1 MRIEAIEPASYE
13 NALEGLASLLVDAV
27 DGGASV
33 NFLSGV
39 TREDA
44 AAWWAARTDAVR
56 AGTITVFVAR
66 DDDDRIVGS
75 TLIERSR
82 NPNSPHRAE
91 IGKVIVHRS
100 ARRQGIASAL
110 MRAAEDR
117 ARFEGR
123 WMLVLDTVTGSPAAA
138 LYESLGWQTVGTIP
152 GYALDVSG
160 VPEPATYYYKDLR

>member
-1 MRIEAIEPASYE
+1 VRIEAIEPASYE
-13 NALEGLASLLVDAV
+13 DALDGLAALLVDAV

-33 NFLSGV
+33 NFLAGV
-39 TREDA
+39 TREEA
-44 AAWWAARTDAVR
+44 AGWWAARTNAVR

-66 DDDDRIVGS
+66 DDDGRIIGS

-100 ARRQGIASAL
+100 ARRRGMASAL

-152 GYALDVSG
+152 AYALDVHG
-160 VPEPATYYYKDLR
+160 VPEAATYYYKDLR

>member
-1 MRIEAIEPASYE
+1 VRIEAIEPASYE
-13 NALEGLASLLVDAV
+13 DALDGLAALLVDAV
-27 DGGASV
+27 EGGASV
-33 NFLSGV
+33 NFLTGV
-39 TREDA
+39 TREEA
-44 AAWWAARTDAVR
+44 AAWWAARTEAVR

-66 DDDDRIVGS
+66 DDDGRIIGS

-152 GYALDVSG
+152 AYALDVSG
-160 VPEPATYYYKDLR
+160 APEAATYYYKDLR

>member
-1 MRIEAIEPASYE
+1 MNIEALEPASYHDAIGKLG
-13 NALEGLASLLVDAV
+13 ALLKDAV

-39 TREDA
+39 TPAEA
-44 AAWWAARTDAVR
+44 TAWWAARSAGVV

-66 DDDDRIVGS
+66 DGDRIVGS
-75 TLIERSR
+75 TLLERSR

-100 ARRQGIASAL
+100 ARRQGLGRAL
-110 MRAAEDR
+110 MHAAEEC
-117 ARFEGR
+117 ARSEGR

-152 GYALDVSG
+152 DYALNTAG
-160 VPEPATYYYKDLR
+160 TPEAATYYYKDLR

>member
-1 MRIEAIEPASYE
+1 MKVEALSADDYDGAIP
-13 NALEGLASLLVDAV
+13 GLAALLVDAV

-33 NFLSGV
+33 NFVAGA
-39 TREDA
+39 TTHDT

-66 DDDDRIVGS
+66 DDEGRIMGS

-91 IGKVIVHRS
+91 IGKVSVHRS
-100 ARRQGIASAL
+100 ARRQGIATAL
-110 MRAAEDR
+110 MHAAEDR
-117 ARFEGR
+117 ARLEGR

-152 GYALDVSG
+152 GYALNVDS
-160 VPEPATYYYKDLR
+160 VPEAATYYYKDLR